1 MKKDS
6 IQQEDTIANIYA
18 PNLGA
23 PKYTKQVL
31 MHIENPTVI
40 NDSRGLQHPIYHSDH
55 PERKLIRK
63 Q

>member
-31 MHIENPTVI
+31 MHTENLTVI
-40 NDSRGLQHPIYHSDH
+40 Q
-55 PERKLIRK
+55 
-63 Q
+63 